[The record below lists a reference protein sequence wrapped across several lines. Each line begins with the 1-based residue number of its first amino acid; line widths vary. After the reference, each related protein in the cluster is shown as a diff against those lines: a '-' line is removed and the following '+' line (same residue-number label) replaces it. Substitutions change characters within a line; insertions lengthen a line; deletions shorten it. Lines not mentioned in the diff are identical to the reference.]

1 MASSPGISD
10 AYPVDP
16 RLLATLEA
24 VVRTGSFAGAAAEL
38 GYSAPAVSQQIA
50 DLERRVGLRVLE
62 RRPVRPTQAGQVL
75 LDAELRL
82 RAVLA
87 TATAELDAVR
97 DGTTGQVRLGAF
109 ASAAAHL
116 VPGALARLPGVRVDL
131 RQVETDAA
139 YTALSRGDLDLALTF
154 DYALDPVPT
163 PAGLHRTLIAHE
175 PVLAVLPTSHPL
187 AACPT
192 VALADLAGD
201 TWVAAPQS
209 CLRLDAV
216 RELAAVRPGLRFEG
230 DDFHTVIGLVEAG
243 LCVALLP
250 RLSLR
255 HSAASV
261 VARPLTGTP
270 LTRDLHTTRLATRH
284 TPQVVL
290 TLERLLR
297 EQVDRIDYGPLL

>member
-1 MASSPGISD
+1 MLIV
-10 AYPVDP
+10 VDP

-24 VVRTGSFAGAAAEL
+24 VVRTGSFAAAAAEL
-38 GYSAPAVSQQIA
+38 GYSPPAVSQQIA

-62 RRPVRPTQAGQVL
+62 RRPVHPTQAGQVL
-75 LDAELRL
+75 LDAEFRL

-87 TATAELDAVR
+87 AAATELDAVR
-97 DGTTGQVRLGAF
+97 DGTTGHVRLGAF

-116 VPGALARLPGVRVDL
+116 VPGALARLSGVRIAL

-139 YTALSRGDLDLALTF
+139 HVALVRGELDLALTF
-154 DYALDPVPT
+154 DYDLDPVPLL
-163 PAGLHRTLIAHE
+163 AGLRRRLVVRE
-175 PVLAVLPTSHPL
+175 PVVAVLPTAHPL
-187 AACPT
+187 ASRA
-192 VALADLAGD
+192 VVDLADLAGD
-201 TWVAAPQS
+201 TWVATPQA

-216 RELAAVRPGLRFEG
+216 RELAAVRPELRFDG

-255 HSAASV
+255 HSAAAV
-261 VARPLTGTP
+261 VARPLAGSP
-270 LTRDLHTTRLATRH
+270 LTRDVYATRLDTRR

-290 TLERLLR
+290 TLERLLA
-297 EQVDRIDYGPLL
+297 EEADRIDYGPLL